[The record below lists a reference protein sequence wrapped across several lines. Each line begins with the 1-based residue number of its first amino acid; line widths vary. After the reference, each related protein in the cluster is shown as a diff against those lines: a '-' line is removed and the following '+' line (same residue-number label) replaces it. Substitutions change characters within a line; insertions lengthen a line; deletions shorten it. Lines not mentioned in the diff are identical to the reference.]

1 METNRPQDRDIIYNP
16 NIISSS
22 QVIGLV
28 YDLIV
33 LKLLHVATVIIRVI
47 NGPQAEST
55 NPLRWAISRRE
66 LLITEVLLATFF
78 RYDTV
83 IDDPAERD
91 RVPGTGPGNGAETGA
106 GTGAVVRGGPVPVT
120 GGPVPISRPVLS
132 PTPQNPAN
140 DMMRVPQEGDLKLE
154 EFQAA
159 VGGDGAS
166 PSPSPLVRLAST
178 GSTARAESLGSSERL
193 RVEGN
198 ELERGM
204 LGTVPRVENSSFT
217 RPILSHSTSVVF
229 DRATEGTQTR
239 SDYGGLNRHR
249 TVNWIAQYPVTDVE
263 AHPISLRRHH
273 GLTEAQL
280 VQERKRL
287 KLWRSADDRYA
298 SADGL
303 ELGAM
308 GISDTT
314 RRGMRI
320 RSVTSVRPFS
330 EV

>member
-22 QVIGLV
+22 QVIGLI

-78 RYDTV
+78 RYDTA
-83 IDDPAERD
+83 IDEPAERD
-91 RVPGTGPGNGAETGA
+91 HVPRNGPESGAETGA
-106 GTGAVVRGGPVPVT
+106 GTGAIVRGGPVPVT
-120 GGPVPISRPVLS
+120 GGPVPMSRVVSPMPQDPV
-132 PTPQNPAN
+132 N
-140 DMMRVPQEGDLKLE
+140 DSMRVAQEGDLKLDE
-154 EFQAA
+154 LTSE
-159 VGGDGAS
+159 VGNGANLT
-166 PSPSPLVRLAST
+166 PSPLVRLAST
-178 GSTARAESLGSSERL
+178 GSTAQPDSSSEKL

-198 ELERGM
+198 ELERGI
-204 LGTVPRVENSSFT
+204 LGTVPRIDGSSFT
-217 RPILSHSTSVVF
+217 RPILNPSTSVAY
-229 DRATEGTQTR
+229 DRATEATQTR
-239 SDYGGLNRHR
+239 SDYGGALNRHR

-308 GISDTT
+308 DMSDST
-314 RRGMRI
+314 RRGVRI
-320 RSVTSVRPFS
+320 RSATSVRPFS

>member
-1 METNRPQDRDIIYNP
+1 MATNRPPDRDISYNP
-16 NIISSS
+16 NIISTS

-33 LKLLHVATVIIRVI
+33 LKLLHVSTVIIRVI

-91 RVPGTGPGNGAETGA
+91 RVPGTGLENGEA
-106 GTGAVVRGGPVPVT
+106 GTGTGATVRGGPVPV
-120 GGPVPISRPVLS
+120 SRAVLS
-132 PTPQNPAN
+132 PTPRNPA
-140 DMMRVPQEGDLKLE
+140 DDIAHVVQENDLKLQDLQTAE
-154 EFQAA
+154 GA
-159 VGGDGAS
+159 DGANLT
-166 PSPSPLVRLAST
+166 PSPLVRLTST
-178 GSTARAESLGSSERL
+178 GSTARESLGSSERL
-193 RVEGN
+193 GVEN
-198 ELERGM
+198 ELEHGVKSQ
-204 LGTVPRVENSSFT
+204 VPKVEDSSFT
-217 RPILSHSTSVVF
+217 RPILNHSASAVF
-229 DRATEGTQTR
+229 DRATEATQTR
-239 SDYGGLNRHR
+239 SDYGGLSRHR
-249 TVNWIAQYPVTDVE
+249 TVNWIAQYPVTDIE

-273 GLTEAQL
+273 GITESQL

-287 KLWRSADDRYA
+287 KLWRSADDRFA

-308 GISDTT
+308 GMSDTP

>member
-83 IDDPAERD
+83 IDDPAERE
-91 RVPGTGPGNGAETGA
+91 RVPGAGPENGAETGA
-106 GTGAVVRGGPVPVT
+106 GTETIVRGGAVPVT
-120 GGPVPISRPVLS
+120 GGPVLMSSPVLS

-140 DMMRVPQEGDLKLE
+140 DLMHVRQEGDLKLE
-154 EFQAA
+154 ELQPAG
-159 VGGDGAS
+159 GGDGAS
-166 PSPSPLVRLAST
+166 LTPSPLVRLAST
-178 GSTARAESLGSSERL
+178 GSTARVESLGSSERL

-198 ELERGM
+198 ELESGM
-204 LGTVPRVENSSFT
+204 LVA
-217 RPILSHSTSVVF
+217 F
-229 DRATEGTQTR
+229 DRVTEGTQTR

-263 AHPISLRRHH
+263 AQPISLRRHH

-308 GISDTT
+308 GVLDTT
-314 RRGMRI
+314 RRGSMLLDIYLYLHYRTI
-320 RSVTSVRPFS
+320 
-330 EV
+330 EQK

>member
-1 METNRPQDRDIIYNP
+1 METNRPPDRDAPYNP
-16 NIISSS
+16 NIISTS
-22 QVIGLV
+22 QVLGLI

-33 LKLLHVATVIIRVI
+33 LKLLHVSTVIIRVI

-91 RVPGTGPGNGAETGA
+91 RPPGTGPENATDAGA
-106 GTGAVVRGGPVPVT
+106 GTGSVVRGGPVPV
-120 GGPVPISRPVLS
+120 SRAVLS
-132 PTPQNPAN
+132 PTPQNPA
-140 DMMRVPQEGDLKLE
+140 DGIVRIQENDLKLE
-154 EFQAA
+154 DLQTVE
-159 VGGDGAS
+159 GADRAS
-166 PSPSPLVRLAST
+166 LSAGPLVQLAST
-178 GSTARAESLGSSERL
+178 GSTVRVQSLGSSERL
-193 RVEGN
+193 GVEENGLEHGGAGKFPKVEG
-198 ELERGM
+198 
-204 LGTVPRVENSSFT
+204 SSFT
-217 RPILSHSTSVVF
+217 RPILTHSASAVF
-229 DRATEGTQTR
+229 DRATEASQTR
-239 SDYGGLNRHR
+239 SDYGGFDRHR
-249 TVNWIAQYPVTDVE
+249 TVNWIAQYPVSDLE
-263 AHPISLRRHH
+263 AHPVKLRRHNA
-273 GLTEAQL
+273 LTENQL

-287 KLWRSADDRYA
+287 KMWRSADDRFA

-308 GISDTT
+308 GTNMS